1 MVDDT
6 KDLRISIEQVNKYYV
21 DVREYFNIYET
32 RNGDG
37 KTPTLI
43 TNAAGDSFY
52 VDIIGEDGEWLVGN
66 NLNGWSA
73 LGFDFKPVT
82 PYSLYNVEGG
92 TPFWWGFNNV
102 SVNIPAQHKNY
113 IKWDANNYLLIFDN
127 TQDMQ
132 LLNEVAIDVTLTID
146 HTWASVNE
154 KDNQATARFVFTS
167 PYVVK

>member
-1 MVDDT
+1 M
-6 KDLRISIEQVNKYYV
+6 
-21 DVREYFNIYET
+21 
-32 RNGDG
+32 
-37 KTPTLI
+37 
-43 TNAAGDSFY
+43 
-52 VDIIGEDGEWLVGN
+52 
-66 NLNGWSA
+66 
-73 LGFDFKPVT
+73 
-82 PYSLYNVEGG
+82 EGC